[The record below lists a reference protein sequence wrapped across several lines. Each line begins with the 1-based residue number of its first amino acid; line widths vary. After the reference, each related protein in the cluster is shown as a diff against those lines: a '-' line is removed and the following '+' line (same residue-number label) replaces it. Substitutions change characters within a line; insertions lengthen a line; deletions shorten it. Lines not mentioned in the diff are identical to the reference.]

1 MRLDRFIAK
10 QRIIDINSSVLEGA
24 MKELLAICP
33 LPSEDPSIQSNL
45 LQALVDREKSMTTY
59 LGNGVALPH
68 LRIPMKRPYIFA
80 LGRCQEGLEY
90 EGMEEYRELRL
101 IFLLL
106 ASEEEKSYLNV
117 LAALARIFH
126 DEALVEKLTEALTLD
141 DFKAQVKK
149 SFGGFKTMPSARKN
163 KFNNLILKEC
173 AKIGKG
179 AGCST
184 VMVFGDTFEDGV
196 DIGKSLSGFKT
207 ILVSQS
213 APGPLSKKDVIDTTL
228 TVRSFSLNRLSQ
240 MKSAVLIGLSR
251 GIIQFNDKICCIA
264 GIPKSNQF
272 DTVVVVD
279 IEREFQAV
287 FLKQSEMLPNSVKP
301 EVMERILAIATE
313 LSVEGR
319 EGKAVGCF
327 FVIGDHE
334 EIKPFVKP
342 LVLNPFHGY
351 KDEDRNILNPF
362 MNETVKEFSTIDG
375 AFIVRGNG
383 VLESAGSLIYAPG
396 FTHELP
402 GGLGSRHVAAAAISQ
417 AIDCI
422 AITVSSS
429 GPVTIFRRGQMLP
442 LS

>member
-24 MKELLAICP
+24 MKELLEVCP
-33 LPSEDPSIQSNL
+33 LPAEDPSIRAKL
-45 LQALVDREKSMTTY
+45 LKDLIDREKSMTTY

-90 EGMEEYRELRL
+90 EGMEEYRDLRL

-106 ASEEEKSYLNV
+106 ASDKEKSYLNV

-126 DEALVEKLTEALTLD
+126 DKALIEKLTETLSLE
-141 DFKAQVKK
+141 DFKTQAKK
-149 SFGGFKTMPSARKN
+149 SFGGIKTTPSARKN
-163 KFNNLILKEC
+163 KFNNLILREC

-184 VMVFGDTFEDGV
+184 VMIFGDTFEDGIG
-196 DIGKSLSGFKT
+196 IGKSLSGFKT

-213 APGPLSKKDVIDTTL
+213 DPGRLPNKDTIDMTL
-228 TVRSFSLNRLSQ
+228 TVRSFSPNRLSQ

-251 GIIQFNDKICCIA
+251 GILQFNDKICCVA

-287 FLKQSEMLPNSVKP
+287 FSKQSEMLPGSVKP
-301 EVMERILAIATE
+301 EVMERVLAIATE

-319 EGKAVGCF
+319 EGKPVGCF
-327 FVIGDHE
+327 FVIGDHNE
-334 EIKPFVKP
+334 LKPFVKP
-342 LVLNPFHGY
+342 LVLNPFYGY

-375 AFIVRGNG
+375 AFIIRGDG

-396 FTHELP
+396 FSHELP

-442 LS
+442 LT